1 MHKNPGINSHKS
13 RRSSTVRHSSTKI
26 HNANMKFAVVLL
38 ALTACVLA
46 ADDDHYTT
54 KYDNV
59 NIDAILANKRLTT
72 NYVNCLLDKG
82 KCSEDGKVLK
92 EVIPDALVTDCRK
105 CNEKQKTSVKKVALH
120 LLKNRKS
127 DWDALI
133 AKYDPEGKYKN
144 SYQPYI
150 DEANKS

>member
-1 MHKNPGINSHKS
+1 M
-13 RRSSTVRHSSTKI
+13 KI
-26 HNANMKFAVVLL
+26 VIIFLAVVS
-38 ALTACVLA
+38 AYVLA
-46 ADDDHYTT
+46 EDDHYTT

-59 NIDAILANKRLTT
+59 NIDSILANKRLTT
-72 NYVNCLLDKG
+72 NYVNCLLEKG

-105 CNEKQKTSVKKVALH
+105 CNEKQKSSVRKVALH

-133 AKYDPEGKYKN
+133 AKYDPEGKFKK

-150 DEANKS
+150 DEANQA

>member
-1 MHKNPGINSHKS
+1 
-13 RRSSTVRHSSTKI
+13 
-26 HNANMKFAVVLL
+26 MKFVI
-38 ALTACVLA
+38 ALFALSVSVLA
-46 ADDDHYTT
+46 AEERYTT

-72 NYVNCLLDKG
+72 NYVNCLLEKG

-105 CNEKQKTSVKKVALH
+105 CNDKQKSSVRKVAVH

-133 AKYDPEGKYKN
+133 AKYDPEGKYKK

-150 DEANKS
+150 DEANQA